1 LDVAR
6 LACDILVARLKGRT
20 VTIVRIGAS
29 KKYADNWEAAFGRIG
44 RKGAAKAAAAGGARG
59 KKSAANKPSKKSKA
73 RKR

>member
-1 LDVAR
+1 MRHFVAG
-6 LACDILVARLKGRT
+6 LKGRT

-29 KKYADNWEAAFGRIG
+29 KKYSDNWEAAFG

-59 KKSAANKPSKKSKA
+59 KKNATKKPSKKSAKA